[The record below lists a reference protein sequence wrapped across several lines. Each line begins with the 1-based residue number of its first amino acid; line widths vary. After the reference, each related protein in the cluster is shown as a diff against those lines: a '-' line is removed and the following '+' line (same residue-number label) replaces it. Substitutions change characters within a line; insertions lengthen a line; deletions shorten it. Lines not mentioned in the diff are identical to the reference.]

1 MKKLITILIA
11 CFCCS
16 VFGAKAQSDTLAVET
31 SKDTLKTVVE
41 PPIVKLDSLTMAYID
56 AIYNRIVESTTRY
69 KMYKTENT
77 YNLLKL
83 DTATGRVWQV
93 QYRLGS
99 TKSMTVVIDD
109 YSLLWDDETPK
120 AGRFELYPTNNMYQF
135 ILLDTQTGK
144 TWQVQWSTVAK
155 ERFRERIY

>member
-1 MKKLITILIA
+1 MKKLITILIM

-16 VFGAKAQSDTLAVET
+16 VFGAKAQVDSLTT
-31 SKDTLKTVVE
+31 SKDSLKVAVE
-41 PPIVKLDSLTMAYID
+41 PPTVKLDSITMAYID
-56 AIYNRIVESTTRY
+56 AMYNRIIESTPRY

-99 TKSMTVVIDD
+99 TDSMTVAVDD
-109 YSLLWDDETPK
+109 SSLLWESETLR
-120 AGRFELYPTNNMYQF
+120 AGRFELYATNNMYQF
-135 ILLDTQTGK
+135 ILLDTETGR
-144 TWQVQWSTVAK
+144 TWQVQWNTEYNK
-155 ERFRERIY
+155 RFRERIY

>member
-1 MKKLITILIA
+1 M
-11 CFCCS
+11 CFCFS
-16 VFGAKAQSDTLAVET
+16 AFGAKAQSDTLNVA
-31 SKDTLKTVVE
+31 SAKDSITIAAK
-41 PPIVKLDSLTMAYID
+41 PQIVKLDSLTMEHID
-56 AIYNRIVESTTRY
+56 AIYNRIVESTPRY

-99 TKSMTVVIDD
+99 TKSMTVAIDD

>member
-1 MKKLITILIA
+1 MKKLITILIM

-16 VFGAKAQSDTLAVET
+16 VFGAKAQVDSLKT
-31 SKDTLKTVVE
+31 SKDSLKVAVE
-41 PPIVKLDSLTMAYID
+41 PPTVKLDSITMAYID
-56 AIYNRIVESTTRY
+56 AMYNRIIESTPRY

-99 TKSMTVVIDD
+99 TDSMTVAVDD
-109 YSLLWDDETPK
+109 SSLLWESETLR
-120 AGRFELYPTNNMYQF
+120 AGRFELYATNNMYQF
-135 ILLDTQTGK
+135 ILLDTETGR
-144 TWQVQWSTVAK
+144 TWQVQWNTEYNK
-155 ERFRERIY
+155 RFRERIY

>member
-1 MKKLITILIA
+1 M

-16 VFGAKAQSDTLAVET
+16 VFGAKAQVDTLIV
-31 SKDTLKTVVE
+31 SKDSLKTAVDL
-41 PPIVKLDSLTMAYID
+41 PTVKLDSLTMAYID
-56 AIYNRIVESTTRY
+56 AIYDKIGMGTPRY

-99 TKSMTVVIDD
+99 TDSMTVTIDNS
-109 YSLLWDDETPK
+109 SLLWDGEIER
-120 AGRFELYPTNNMYQF
+120 AGRF
-135 ILLDTQTGK
+135 
-144 TWQVQWSTVAK
+144 
-155 ERFRERIY
+155 